1 MRPIFAMHWMAHNL
15 RDREMQ
21 LAFITFWKTQWSIN
35 NAMRL
40 VSTTPLKNTQRPKN
54 NAMQLVSTTP
64 LKNTQRPLEQR
75 NATGV
80 YHTLEEHLE
89 AQEQRNATGVYHI
102 LEKHPGTSDE
112 EHPQAREQRTAT
124 GVYHTL
130 EEDPETQEQRSAIAV
145 YLVLEEDLQLRIGS
159 QSTCGYRVPKGERGN
174 NPGLFRSPKILKT
187 STTSVS
193 QRLPGEYNCLD
204 FSGNSVICDRS
215 ADDPDKVYSRL
226 KEGTGGHE
234 ESIMT
239 TLILVKSNV
248 RSHVLEST
256 QIFAKDFLSSAS
268 LTFL

>member
-1 MRPIFAMHWMAHNL
+1 MVHK
-15 RDREMQ
+15 Q
-21 LAFITFWKTQWSIN
+21 C
-35 NAMRL
+35 NAI
-40 VSTTPLKNTQRPKN
+40 
-54 NAMQLVSTTP
+54 
-64 LKNTQRPLEQR
+64 
-75 NATGV
+75 GV
-80 YHTLEEHLE
+80 YHTLEEHPGASEQCGAINVYHTLEEHPETQEQRNATGIYHTLEEHPE

-226 KEGTGGHE
+226 KEGTGGQE
-234 ESIMT
+234 EKRDI
-239 TLILVKSNV
+239 IDNDY
-248 RSHVLEST
+248 SHFSEI
-256 QIFAKDFLSSAS
+256 QC
-268 LTFL
+268 